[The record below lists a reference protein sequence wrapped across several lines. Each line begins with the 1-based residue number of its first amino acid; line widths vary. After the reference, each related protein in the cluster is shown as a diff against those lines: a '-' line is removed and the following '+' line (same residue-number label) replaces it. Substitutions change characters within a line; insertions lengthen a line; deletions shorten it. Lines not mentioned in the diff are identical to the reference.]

1 MLAPSVE
8 KIVSST
14 VFRSGSLALGFAAPS
29 DASPSKRCNNSCVSW
44 SFVTESETNE
54 KSHYLK
60 PFSNITKV
68 AQDFF

>member
-14 VFRSGSLALGFAAPS
+14 VFRSGSLALALALALAAPS
-29 DASPSKRCNNSCVSW
+29 DASPSKRCNSSCVSW

-54 KSHYLK
+54 K
-60 PFSNITKV
+60 N
-68 AQDFF
+68 

>member
-14 VFRSGSLALGFAAPS
+14 VFRSGSLALALALAAPS
-29 DASPSKRCNNSCVSW
+29 DASPNKRCNSSCVSW

-54 KSHYLK
+54 KSFK
-60 PFSNITKV
+60 KFM
-68 AQDFF
+68 F